1 MPGVVVPGAGGC
13 GTAPALLRRW
23 RGLAAEL
30 GLPAWGG
37 DFPGAPPRGGGAA
50 GAGLGQGGECGA
62 GRGRARAREDAA
74 RPGVRGRGSEAGP
87 RGPGG
92 GAVRASQVPGR
103 RRGGSARPG
112 ELGRAGMLRAGAS
125 GACLPGDLVA
135 KQKQ

>member
-1 MPGVVVPGAGGC
+1 MAAVLL
-13 GTAPALLRRW
+13 APASGRE
-23 RGLAAEL
+23 GSAE
-30 GLPAWGG
+30 P
-37 DFPGAPPRGGGAA
+37 GGAA
-50 GAGLGQGGECGA
+50 
-62 GRGRARAREDAA
+62 RGHGKTR
-74 RPGVRGRGSEAGP
+74 RGRGSEAGP